1 MKSIVIKIVL
11 FLIVISSLLLTIDSY
26 FLDSTNAS
34 VNSFN
39 SLYEADK
46 NSVDIVFIG
55 NSHLSKGINTNI
67 IDAKCNVNS
76 LKVHAGGIQIAQIY
90 YNLLEILKY
99 QSPKVVGLELFP
111 LVHSDNI
118 SNKLFNSKNK
128 MLSKGMKGEYF
139 KRFGIPK
146 YKEIKLIDPKNNW
159 YHMFNFFR
167 FHENWTNLESVSK
180 SLQNRFS
187 VSAKELN
194 YNHNKILWHLNSSSI
209 EGYKKRMFIKKDIY
223 FSEAEKIYL
232 KKIIVLSDEYNFDL
246 LLFTI
251 PVYEEYYNKVKDS
264 IDNTS
269 LKIYNYAKEY
279 KEIKFYDINKELG
292 GLSATYIMGEKV
304 SENQHLNYKGMIKTS
319 NLLADFI
326 NKEYNL
332 KPNSLFIN
340 DDTVEKLIYNSKKTA
355 RDTSYLGNVETAN
368 GKNYYDL
375 ENKELITISLAER
388 RVKLE
393 GWMFKKGV
401 NLKRGSKIIA
411 LKKGDDFVYV
421 SGKDLVDNS
430 NQGKSFEKSG
440 YSINIS
446 KYMLEKGRYKIF
458 HIIKSHDNELYVQD
472 MWKWI
477 VIK

>member
-304 SENQHLNYKGMIKTS
+304 SENQHLNYKGNEKKIEKV
-319 NLLADFI
+319 
-326 NKEYNL
+326 
-332 KPNSLFIN
+332 
-340 DDTVEKLIYNSKKTA
+340 VEICSPPAHFWL
-355 RDTSYLGNVETAN
+355 
-368 GKNYYDL
+368 
-375 ENKELITISLAER
+375 
-388 RVKLE
+388 
-393 GWMFKKGV
+393 
-401 NLKRGSKIIA
+401 
-411 LKKGDDFVYV
+411 
-421 SGKDLVDNS
+421 
-430 NQGKSFEKSG
+430 
-440 YSINIS
+440 
-446 KYMLEKGRYKIF
+446 
-458 HIIKSHDNELYVQD
+458 
-472 MWKWI
+472 
-477 VIK
+477 

>member
-355 RDTSYLGNVETAN
+355 RDTSYLGNVETVN

>member
-1 MKSIVIKIVL
+1 
-11 FLIVISSLLLTIDSY
+11 
-26 FLDSTNAS
+26 
-34 VNSFN
+34 
-39 SLYEADK
+39 
-46 NSVDIVFIG
+46 
-55 NSHLSKGINTNI
+55 
-67 IDAKCNVNS
+67 
-76 LKVHAGGIQIAQIY
+76 
-90 YNLLEILKY
+90 
-99 QSPKVVGLELFP
+99 
-111 LVHSDNI
+111 
-118 SNKLFNSKNK
+118 
-128 MLSKGMKGEYF
+128 
-139 KRFGIPK
+139 
-146 YKEIKLIDPKNNW
+146 
-159 YHMFNFFR
+159 
-167 FHENWTNLESVSK
+167 
-180 SLQNRFS
+180 
-187 VSAKELN
+187 
-194 YNHNKILWHLNSSSI
+194 
-209 EGYKKRMFIKKDIY
+209 
-223 FSEAEKIYL
+223 
-232 KKIIVLSDEYNFDL
+232 
-246 LLFTI
+246 
-251 PVYEEYYNKVKDS
+251 
-264 IDNTS
+264 
-269 LKIYNYAKEY
+269 
-279 KEIKFYDINKELG
+279 
-292 GLSATYIMGEKV
+292 MGEKV

-355 RDTSYLGNVETAN
+355 RDTSYLGNVETVN

>member
-355 RDTSYLGNVETAN
+355 RDSSYLGNVETVN

>member
-232 KKIIVLSDEYNFDL
+232 KKFIVLSDEYNFDL

-355 RDTSYLGNVETAN
+355 RDTSYLGNVETVN

>member
-1 MKSIVIKIVL
+1 MNSIILKIAL
-11 FLIVISSLLLTIDSY
+11 FLTITSSLLLTIDSY
-26 FLDSTNAS
+26 FLDSTNPS
-34 VNSFN
+34 VSSFN
-39 SLYEADK
+39 SLYEAEK
-46 NSVDIVFIG
+46 NSADIVFIG
-55 NSHLSKGINTNI
+55 NSHLSKGIDTYI
-67 IDAKCNVNS
+67 IDAKCKINT

-355 RDTSYLGNVETAN
+355 RDTSYLGNVETVN

>member
-1 MKSIVIKIVL
+1 MRSIVIKIVL
-11 FLIVISSLLLTIDSY
+11 FLIIISSLLLTIDSY

-90 YNLLEILKY
+90 YNLLEILKH

-111 LVHSDNI
+111 LVHSDPI

-128 MLSKGMKGEYF
+128 MLSKGLKGEYF

-146 YKEIKLIDPKNNW
+146 YKEITLIDPKNTW

-167 FHENWTNLESVSK
+167 FHENWMNLERVSK

-194 YNHNKILWHLNSSSI
+194 YNHNKILWYLNSSSI

-223 FSEAEKIYL
+223 FSEAEKRYL
-232 KKIIVLSDEYNFDL
+232 KKIIVLSDEYNFAL

-251 PVYEEYYNKVKDS
+251 PIYEEYYNKVKDS

-319 NLLADFI
+319 NLLANFI

-332 KPNSLFIN
+332 KPNSLYIN
-340 DDTVEKLIYNSKKTA
+340 DNTVEKLIYNSKKTA
-355 RDTSYLGNVETAN
+355 RDTSYLGNVETVNA
-368 GKNYYDL
+368 KNYRDA
-375 ENKELITISLAER
+375 ENKEVITISLTESQ
-388 RVKLE
+388 VKLE
-393 GWMFKKGV
+393 GWMFKEGV

-411 LKKGDDFVYV
+411 LKKGNNFVYV

-440 YSINIS
+440 YSIRIN

-458 HIIKSHDNELYVQD
+458 HIIKSHDNELYLQD

>member
-1 MKSIVIKIVL
+1 MNSIILKIAL
-11 FLIVISSLLLTIDSY
+11 FLTITSSLLLTIDSY
-26 FLDSTNAS
+26 FLDSTNPS
-34 VNSFN
+34 VSSFN

-46 NSVDIVFIG
+46 NSADIVFIG
-55 NSHLSKGINTNI
+55 NSHLSKGIDTYI
-67 IDAKCNVNS
+67 IDAKCKINT

-194 YNHNKILWHLNSSSI
+194 YNDNKILWYLNTSKI
-209 EGYKKRMFIKKDIY
+209 KEYKKRTFEKKDIY
-223 FSEAEKIYL
+223 LSEPEKEYL
-232 KKIIVLSDEYNFDL
+232 KKIIDLSEEYNFEL

-251 PVYEEYYNKVKDS
+251 PIYSEYYKKVKGS
-264 IDNTS
+264 IDSTS
-269 LKIYNYAKEY
+269 LQVYNYVKKY
-279 KEIKFYDINKELG
+279 KDVKYFDINKELG

-304 SENQHLNYKGMIKTS
+304 SENQHLNYKGIVKTS
-319 NLLADFI
+319 NLLANFI
-326 NKEYNL
+326 NKEYNF
-332 KPNSLFIN
+332 KSTSTYNN
-340 DDTVEKLIYNSKKTA
+340 DDTVEKLVYNSKKTA
-355 RDTSYLGNVETAN
+355 RDTSYLGNVETVN
-368 GKNYYDL
+368 GRNYRDV
-375 ENKELITISLAER
+375 ESKQLITISPTEKK
-388 RVKLE
+388 VKLE
-393 GWMFKKGV
+393 GWMFKEGV
-401 NLKRGSKIIA
+401 NLKRSTKIIA

-421 SGKDLVDNS
+421 SGKDLIDNS

-440 YSINIS
+440 YSINID
-446 KYMLEKGRYKIF
+446 KYMLEKGKYRVF
-458 HIIKSHDNELYVQD
+458 HIIKSHNNELYVQD

>member
-1 MKSIVIKIVL
+1 MP
-11 FLIVISSLLLTIDSY
+11 
-26 FLDSTNAS
+26 
-34 VNSFN
+34 
-39 SLYEADK
+39 
-46 NSVDIVFIG
+46 
-55 NSHLSKGINTNI
+55 
-67 IDAKCNVNS
+67 NVMINS

-355 RDTSYLGNVETAN
+355 RDTSYLGNVETVN

>member
-251 PVYEEYYNKVKDS
+251 PIYEEYYNKVKDS

-355 RDTSYLGNVETAN
+355 RDSSYLGNVETVN

>member
-251 PVYEEYYNKVKDS
+251 PIYEEYYNKVKDS

>member
-1 MKSIVIKIVL
+1 
-11 FLIVISSLLLTIDSY
+11 
-26 FLDSTNAS
+26 
-34 VNSFN
+34 
-39 SLYEADK
+39 
-46 NSVDIVFIG
+46 
-55 NSHLSKGINTNI
+55 
-67 IDAKCNVNS
+67 
-76 LKVHAGGIQIAQIY
+76 
-90 YNLLEILKY
+90 
-99 QSPKVVGLELFP
+99 
-111 LVHSDNI
+111 
-118 SNKLFNSKNK
+118 
-128 MLSKGMKGEYF
+128 
-139 KRFGIPK
+139 
-146 YKEIKLIDPKNNW
+146 
-159 YHMFNFFR
+159 MFNFFR

-251 PVYEEYYNKVKDS
+251 PIYEEYYNKVKDS

>member
-251 PVYEEYYNKVKDS
+251 PIYEEYYNKVKDS

-355 RDTSYLGNVETAN
+355 RDTSYLGNVETVN